1 MHKHTTLPDDPATGY
16 GLSPTETNYGPWS
29 TDGLTKREHFAAL
42 ALQGLLA
49 NPDTPVIPVDVANNA
64 IRYADALIAALNSF
78 DTTPQ

>member
-1 MHKHTTLPDDPATGY
+1 MTNPDHNAFASEY
-16 GLSPTETNYGPWS
+16 GHGCN
-29 TDGLTKREHFAAL
+29 KREYFAAL

-64 IRYADALIAALNSF
+64 IRYAGALIAALNSF